1 MKDQTNNYIIFVLT
15 LLFAFAACGCVDS
28 VDTDPK
34 NLIGRWQMSKVIHQ
48 GKTILKPDR
57 QKWQSEVEIEFLDDG
72 KIEGT
77 LPNDT
82 FTGDYKTTD
91 DDSIAFNC
99 WADTKRGEN
108 DWGYSF
114 YNNIRF
120 VKRFSLRKNGINF
133 KYRELYLNYGNGELI
148 LKN

>member
-15 LLFAFAACGCVDS
+15 LLFAFAVCGCVES

-57 QKWQSEVEIEFLDDG
+57 EKWQSGVEIEFLDDG
-72 KIEGT
+72 KIERT

-82 FTGDYKTTD
+82 FTGNYKTTE

-99 WADTKRGEN
+99 WADTKRGE
-108 DWGYSF
+108 
-114 YNNIRF
+114 
-120 VKRFSLRKNGINF
+120 K
-133 KYRELYLNYGNGELI
+133 
-148 LKN
+148 

>member
-72 KIEGT
+72 KIEGHYPT
-77 LPNDT
+77 IHLQVIIKRPTTIRSPSIVGQIQKEEKMIGAIPFTIT
-82 FTGDYKTTD
+82 FVLSRDFHLEKMV
-91 DDSIAFNC
+91 SILSIGNC
-99 WADTKRGEN
+99 T
-108 DWGYSF
+108 
-114 YNNIRF
+114 
-120 VKRFSLRKNGINF
+120 
-133 KYRELYLNYGNGELI
+133 
-148 LKN
+148 

>member
-15 LLFAFAACGCVDS
+15 LFFAFAACGCIDS

-48 GKTILKPDR
+48 SKTILKPDR

-99 WADTKRGEN
+99 WADTKEEKMIGTIP
-108 DWGYSF
+108 F
-114 YNNIRF
+114 TITF
-120 VKRFSLRKNGINF
+120 VLSRDFHLEKMVSILSIG
-133 KYRELYLNYGNGELI
+133 NYT
-148 LKN
+148 